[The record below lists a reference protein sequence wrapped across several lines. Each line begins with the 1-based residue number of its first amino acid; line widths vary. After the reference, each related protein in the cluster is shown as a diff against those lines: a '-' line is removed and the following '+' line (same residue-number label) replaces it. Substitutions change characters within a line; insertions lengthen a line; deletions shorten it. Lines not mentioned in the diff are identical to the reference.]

1 MFVALTIAAGCVTQS
16 PNGKDSEPQETT
28 ADEAADV
35 TTVPDVQADPVPDA
49 CEILLTRLEETQPLL
64 SNLDDTLAGQI
75 ERMEK
80 AVERVNQP
88 QPAPTIEECPT
99 DSRGP
104 LGRKEII
111 GSIEWLFMDPPGRH
125 YRARVDSGAETS
137 SLSAHDVVEFERD
150 GDDWVRF
157 TFDHGGTDEPVEL
170 ELPVK
175 RAVLIHTESSEEAER
190 RVVVELDVRLGDQ
203 LQTTE
208 FSLSDRGGMT
218 YPMSLGRAFLM
229 DLYVVDV
236 ARSYTHARFETP

>member
-1 MFVALTIAAGCVTQS
+1 MFVALAIAAGCVAQH
-16 PNGKDSEPQETT
+16 PNGTDSEPQETT
-28 ADEAADV
+28 AEGAADV
-35 TTVPDVQADPVPDA
+35 NTVPEVQADPVPDA

-75 ERMEK
+75 ERIEK
-80 AVERVNQP
+80 VVERVNQP
-88 QPAPTIEECPT
+88 QPAPTIEECPA
-99 DSRGP
+99 DSLGT

-111 GSIEWLFMDPPGRH
+111 GSIEWLFMDPPGRN

-137 SLSAHDVVEFERD
+137 SLSARDVVEFERD

-170 ELPVK
+170 EVPVK
-175 RAVLIHTESSEEAER
+175 RVVMIRTESSEETER
-190 RVVVELDVRLGDQ
+190 RVVIELDVRLGDQ

-208 FSLSDRGGMT
+208 FTLSDRRTMT